1 MENKVVCITG
11 AGRGIGAGMTQMFSE
26 NGYDLILH
34 YRSSEK
40 ELDALIQIIQ
50 KPNQKIWKI
59 QADICDETQVKE
71 MFAWIKK
78 EVGRLDVLIN
88 NSGRTKDGLFL
99 RMSEKDF
106 MDVVD
111 VNLKGCFLCS
121 KEAAAI
127 MMRQRNGSII
137 NISSVVGLSGNA
149 GQANY
154 AASKAGI
161 IGLTKSMAKEIGSRN
176 IRVNAIA
183 PGFIQTQMTDA
194 LSESRKKEIQSHIPL
209 RILGSVED
217 VANVALFLADEKSRY
232 ITGEVIRVDGGLG
245 M

>member
-11 AGRGIGAGMTQMFSE
+11 AGRGIGAGMAQMFSE

-34 YRSSEK
+34 CRSSEK
-40 ELDALIQIIQ
+40 ELDALIQKIQ
-50 KPNQKIWKI
+50 KPNQKIWKV
-59 QADICDETQVKE
+59 QANICDETQVKE
-71 MFAWIKK
+71 IFAWIKK

-194 LSESRKKEIQSHIPL
+194 LSESPKKKFNRIFLYVLWAALKMWQMLHCFYRMRKAD
-209 RILGSVED
+209 ILPV
-217 VANVALFLADEKSRY
+217 K
-232 ITGEVIRVDGGLG
+232 
-245 M
+245 